1 MKMIN
6 CGRITKGFTGR
17 IAFLGALFLYF
28 SFAGVASAQTEA
40 ANSSSKTKR
49 PEYDDPTSRKLIK
62 NYLAATGGKQAHIDL
77 QAVLATGTITE
88 AGKIKTFRLIERQDG
103 RRHLTY
109 TWRHLGRDY
118 EDVIAY
124 DGVIAWK
131 RRLSPQRGQPQKL
144 SKIEAWHFA
153 NQRWLIQPFVVPL
166 KAKYVFVYQGSDK
179 VGGRDAH
186 LIAGLTQDD
195 ERSFFYIDKETFLVT
210 RWGGYGFIG
219 GIKEYLDY
227 QATRFDYVGG
237 VLLAKELVLLAEN
250 QAFGKIVIDSIEANP
265 TLDLNMFYLP
275 PNDLPTLRQRPVQP

>member
-1 MKMIN
+1 M
-6 CGRITKGFTGR
+6 RITKGFTVR
-17 IAFLGALFLYF
+17 ITILGALFVYF
-28 SFAGVASAQTEA
+28 ILGGMASAQTETA
-40 ANSSSKTKR
+40 GSPSKTKR

-77 QAVLATGTITE
+77 QAVLATGKITE
-88 AGKIKTFRLIERQDG
+88 AGKTKAFRLIERQDG

-118 EDVIAY
+118 EDITAF

-131 RRLSPQRGQPQKL
+131 QRLSPQKEPPRKL
-144 SKIEAWHFA
+144 SEIEGWHFA

-195 ERSFFYIDKETFLVT
+195 EKSFFYIDKDTFLVT
-210 RWGGYGFIG
+210 RWGGYGYIG
-219 GIKEYLDY
+219 GIREYLDY

-250 QAFGKIVIDSIEANP
+250 QAFGKVVIDSIEANP
-265 TLDLNMFYLP
+265 TLDLKMFYLP
-275 PNDLPTLRQRPVQP
+275 PDDLPTLRQRPVQPQ